1 MYDSSLSVNVKTT
14 MKFKFKLNIIHGDL
28 FQASNPSSSLAHC
41 VSSDFK
47 CGKGI
52 ATVFIKKFVRINEFR
67 GKKIPVGQVA
77 VLKEGNRYIYN
88 LVTKLKFNDEPTYQ
102 SMKHSLSK
110 MKEHALRFNVKEISM
125 PKIGCGLDRL
135 SWDVVESIIKDVF
148 IETDITIS
156 VYILGNKSDARI
168 P

>member
-14 MKFKFKLNIIHGDL
+14 MKFKFKLNIIYGDL

-52 ATVFIKKFVRINEFR
+52 ATVFIQKFVRIKEFR
-67 GKKIPVGQVA
+67 GKNVPVGQVA

-110 MKEHALRFNVKEISM
+110 MKEHAIRFNVKEISM

-135 SWDVVESIIKDVF
+135 NWDVVESIIKDVF

-156 VYILGNKSDARI
+156 VYVLGNKSDA
-168 P
+168 

>member
-1 MYDSSLSVNVKTT
+1 MYDSSLSVNLKTT
-14 MKFKFKLNIIHGDL
+14 MKFKFNIIFGDL
-28 FQASNPSSSLAHC
+28 FQTSNPSSSLAHC

-52 ATVFIKKFVRINEFR
+52 ATVFIQKFVRIKEFR
-67 GKKIPVGQVA
+67 GKNVPVGQVA

-102 SMKHSLSK
+102 SMKYSLSK
-110 MKEHALRFNVKEISM
+110 MKEHASRFNVKEISM

-156 VYILGNKSDARI
+156 VYVLDGKSDA
-168 P
+168 